1 MQPRIYVLLLCIT
14 LALAAGEVR
23 AQQANCPNWMPGI
36 AASANCAAA
45 RNLAASPAAAPGTV
59 SGLPLGTNW
68 SLGAN
73 AGTTGGI
80 ATPAPL
86 AQTSRDGLDRSY
98 AGADLNGS
106 YWFGRSQLA
115 TRFSL
120 SQGVDRLNGA
130 GAPYSL
136 PDYRSSWSQ
145 AAAPA
150 RYGYWFDGF
159 MPYASLTLA
168 SDLSHA
174 GNPALQALGS
184 GAWIPRMGV
193 DFFAKRDFSG
203 GISYSSEQG
212 SVVKNQVWSANLNF
226 RF

>member
-1 MQPRIYVLLLCIT
+1 MLSRLYVFLLSAT
-14 LALAAGEVR
+14 LMLAVGEAR
-23 AQQANCPNWMPGI
+23 AQAGCPNWMPVSASCAPSKSLAANPAPGTLSGLSLGSNWSLSANAGAARGI
-36 AASANCAAA
+36 AA
-45 RNLAASPAAAPGTV
+45 PG
-59 SGLPLGTNW
+59 S
-68 SLGAN
+68 
-73 AGTTGGI
+73 
-80 ATPAPL
+80 L
-86 AQTSRDGLDRSY
+86 AQTSRDGLDRNY

-106 YWFGRSQLA
+106 YWFGRSQFA

-120 SQGVDRLNGA
+120 NQGVDRLSSGV
-130 GAPYSL
+130 PYSL

-145 AAAPA
+145 AAATA

-168 SDLSHA
+168 SDLAHS
-174 GNPALQALGS
+174 GSPALQGVGG
-184 GAWIPRMGV
+184 GAWIPRLGV

-203 GISYSSEQG
+203 GIAYSSEQG